1 MTKKKKDPWFY
12 FTPTKC
18 GTVVCTLGPHGDME
32 SSTIFELHED
42 YLRTFER
49 DLGAYMA
56 KRMKP

>member
-12 FTPTKC
+12 FTPTKY

-42 YLRTFER
+42 YLRTFES
-49 DLGAYMA
+49 DFEAYMA
-56 KRMKP
+56 KRWKP